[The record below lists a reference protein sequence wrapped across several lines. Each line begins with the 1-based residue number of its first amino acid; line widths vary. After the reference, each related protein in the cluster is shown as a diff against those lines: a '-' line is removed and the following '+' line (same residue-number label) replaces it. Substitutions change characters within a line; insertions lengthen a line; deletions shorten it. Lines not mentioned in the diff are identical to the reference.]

1 MNIRRY
7 EEKDLDAVL
16 QLFYDSVHAVCARDY
31 TKEQLFAWAD
41 GNPNRAEWNASLSK
55 NETYVAEENGTVIG
69 FADLE
74 NKNYLNRLY
83 VHKDFQRQGVAAA
96 LCEIL
101 EQSAVGDIVVH
112 ASITAKPFFVKR
124 GYIEKQKQRV
134 LRRGVWLE
142 NYVMVKLHK
151 R

>member
-7 EEKDLDAVL
+7 EKKDLSAVL
-16 QLFYDSVHAVCARDY
+16 QLFYDSVHAVCTRDY

-41 GNPNRAEWNASLSK
+41 GNPNRAEGNGSLLR

-83 VHKDFQRQGVAAA
+83 VHENFQRQGGAAA
-96 LCEIL
+96 LCVL
-101 EQSAVGDIVVH
+101 ERSAAGDIVVH
-112 ASITAKPFFVKR
+112 ASITAKPFFINR
-124 GYIEKQKQRV
+124 GYIEKKKQRV

-142 NYVMVKLHK
+142 NYVMVKPM
-151 R
+151 